1 MPGTR
6 SSARL
11 ADKQSSPPA
20 ASQETKDNK
29 RKADDSQSSPS
40 KKGRKNTVEQK
51 TIEETLKPSA
61 DSNGTSESKPSGE
74 AGQSEKPEQKPAADS
89 AEQKSSEQASEQK
102 PAEQTNADMKDDG
115 SIKQVGESYQGQNRE
130 GESKDDP
137 EKALKD
143 SRGGQGLNT
152 LEPENPKPKPDSL
165 PIDDI
170 HRDFVKDS
178 NVETK
183 EPEEFKESKESKIS
197 KGEDGAVE
205 ESKDR
210 AEQMPS
216 NILEKGIIYF
226 FTRGRVGIDDPQSVQ
241 DLQRSYF
248 VLRPLPKGA
257 KLGDG
262 AIGDV
267 KNNRLFALPKKV
279 FPKGPNDKFMVF
291 VERAKASMEELKKD
305 FFQHSEY
312 QTKTAGDRTTH
323 PITPMGEGVYAI
335 TATGTRSESHLAYM
349 LTIPQEPGQM
359 QEDVGIRSK
368 GSFVLSLKNPTI
380 KGPSYATLDQPAEFS
395 KDIIDD
401 FRGRSWMP
409 AEPKHLDFNNAQL
422 LMIGES
428 LDDSHALEATSKD
441 KNSDDKET
449 PQEEIE
455 KLEHEDELRVE
466 HLKGDDTVFADLG
479 LSHKEYPSV
488 PTTW

>member
-11 ADKQSSPPA
+11 AEKQSSPPA

-40 KKGRKNTVEQK
+40 KKGRKNTAEQK
-51 TIEETLKPSA
+51 TLEETFKPTEDNDA
-61 DSNGTSESKPSGE
+61 SESKPSE
-74 AGQSEKPEQKPAADS
+74 TEQKPAADS
-89 AEQKSSEQASEQK
+89 NEQKPAEQASESEQKSSEQ
-102 PAEQTNADMKDDG
+102 TNDSDMKDDN
-115 SIKQVGESYQGQNRE
+115 SIKQVGESYQGKNKE
-130 GESKDDP
+130 GESKEDP

-143 SRGGQGLNT
+143 SRGGAGLNT
-152 LEPENPKPKPDSL
+152 LEPENPKPKPENL

-170 HRDFVKDS
+170 HRDFAADPNVKS
-178 NVETK
+178 TQ
-183 EPEEFKESKESKIS
+183 EPEGHESKTDGSEQSKN
-197 KGEDGAVE
+197 GAVE

-248 VLRPLPKGA
+248 VLRPLPNGA

-262 AIGDV
+262 AIEDV

-279 FPKGPNDKFMVF
+279 FPRGPNDKFMVF
-291 VERAKASMEELKKD
+291 VERAKASMDELKKD
-305 FFQHSEY
+305 FFQSSEY
-312 QTKTAGDRTTH
+312 ETKTAGNRTTH
-323 PITPMGEGVYAI
+323 PITPIGEGVYAI

-368 GSFVLSLKNPTI
+368 GSFVLSLKNPTV
-380 KGPSYATLDQPAEFS
+380 KGPSYATLDQPAEFPPEVIREFDS
-395 KDIIDD
+395 
-401 FRGRSWMP
+401 RSWMP
-409 AEPKHLDFNNAQL
+409 AQPKHLDYANAQC
-422 LMIGES
+422 LMIGEP

-441 KNSDDKET
+441 AKSDNTET
-449 PQEEIE
+449 PREEIE

>member
-11 ADKQSSPPA
+11 AEKQSSPPS

-29 RKADDSQSSPS
+29 RKAEDTQSSPS
-40 KKGRKNTVEQK
+40 KKGRKDTAEQK
-51 TIEETLKPSA
+51 TIEETLKPA
-61 DSNGTSESKPSGE
+61 ANSNGDSESKPSGE
-74 AGQSEKPEQKPAADS
+74 AGQTEQPEQKPSADS
-89 AEQKSSEQASEQK
+89 GASEQQSSEK
-102 PAEQTNADMKDDG
+102 TKAEAKDDG
-115 SIKQVGESYQGQNRE
+115 SIKQVGESYHGENKE
-130 GESKDDP
+130 GESKSDP

-143 SRGGQGLNT
+143 ARGGQGLNT
-152 LEPENPKPKPDSL
+152 IEPENPKPKPEDL

-170 HRDFVKDS
+170 HRDFAKDP
-178 NVETK
+178 NV
-183 EPEEFKESKESKIS
+183 PMEEKPTADEDKPTADGK
-197 KGEDGAVE
+197 DGAVE

-216 NILEKGIIYF
+216 NIQEKGIIYF

-248 VLRPLPKGA
+248 VLRPLPNGA

-262 AIGDV
+262 AIEDV

-279 FPKGPNDKFMVF
+279 FPRGPNDKFMVF
-291 VERAKASMEELKKD
+291 VERAKASMDELKKD
-305 FFQHSEY
+305 FFSSSEY
-312 QTKTAGDRTTH
+312 ETQTAGNRTTH
-323 PITPMGEGVYAI
+323 PITPLGEGVYAL
-335 TATGTRSESHLAYM
+335 TTTGTRSESHLAYM

-368 GSFVLSLKNPTI
+368 GSFVLSLKNPTV
-380 KGPSYATLDQPAEFS
+380 KGPSYATLDQPAEFPQ
-395 KDIIDD
+395 DVIDA
-401 FRGRSWMP
+401 FHGRSWMP
-409 AEPKHLDFNNAQL
+409 AQSKHLDYANAQL

-428 LDDSHALEATSKD
+428 LDDSHALEATSNDQK
-441 KNSDDKET
+441 SDNKET

>member
-11 ADKQSSPPA
+11 AEKQSSPPA

-40 KKGRKNTVEQK
+40 KKGRKDTAEQK
-51 TIEETLKPSA
+51 TIEETLKPA
-61 DSNGTSESKPSGE
+61 EHTNGDSEP
-74 AGQSEKPEQKPAADS
+74 AEQKPAADS

-102 PAEQTNADMKDDG
+102 PAEQTKADMKDDG

-143 SRGGQGLNT
+143 ARGGQGLNT
-152 LEPENPKPKPDSL
+152 LEPENPKPKPENL

-170 HRDFVKDS
+170 HRDFAADPKVPTEEKP
-178 NVETK
+178 K
-183 EPEEFKESKESKIS
+183 EDQDA
-197 KGEDGAVE
+197 DGAVV

-216 NILEKGIIYF
+216 NIQEKGIIYF

-248 VLRPLPKGA
+248 VLRPLPTGA

-262 AIGDV
+262 AIEDV

-279 FPKGPNDKFMVF
+279 FPKGPSDKFMVF
-291 VERAKASMEELKKD
+291 VERAKASMDELKKD
-305 FFQHSEY
+305 FFQSSEY
-312 QTKTAGDRTTH
+312 ETKTAGNRTTH
-323 PITPMGEGVYAI
+323 PITPIGEGVYAI
-335 TATGTRSESHLAYM
+335 TSAGTRAESHLAYM

-368 GSFVLSLKNPTI
+368 GSFVLSLKNPEA
-380 KGPSYATLDQPAEFS
+380 KGPSYATLDQPAEFP
-395 KDIIDD
+395 KDVIED
-401 FRGRSWMP
+401 FRGRNWMP
-409 AEPKHLDFNNAQL
+409 AQPKHLDYANAQL

-441 KNSDDKET
+441 QKSDDKET

>member
-11 ADKQSSPPA
+11 AEKQSSPPA

-29 RKADDSQSSPS
+29 RKTDDSQSSPS
-40 KKGRKNTVEQK
+40 KKGRKDTADQK
-51 TIEETLKPSA
+51 TIEETLNPA
-61 DSNGTSESKPSGE
+61 ENSNGNSESKPSGE
-74 AGQSEKPEQKPAADS
+74 AGQTEQPEQKPSADS
-89 AEQKSSEQASEQK
+89 GASEQQSAQQTK
-102 PAEQTNADMKDDG
+102 AETKDDG
-115 SIKQVGESYQGQNRE
+115 SIKQVGESYQGQNKE

-152 LEPENPKPKPDSL
+152 IEPENPKPKPDDL
-165 PIDDI
+165 PIDDV
-170 HRDFVKDS
+170 HRDFDADKQVP
-178 NVETK
+178 TK
-183 EPEEFKESKESKIS
+183 EMPVADED
-197 KGEDGAVE
+197 KGGAVE

-210 AEQMPS
+210 AGQMPS
-216 NILEKGIIYF
+216 NIQEKGIIYF

-248 VLRPLPKGA
+248 VLRPMPTGA

-262 AIGDV
+262 AIEDV

-279 FPKGPNDKFMVF
+279 FPRGPNDKFMVF
-291 VERAKASMEELKKD
+291 VERAKASMDELKKD
-305 FFQHSEY
+305 FFQSSEY
-312 QTKTAGDRTTH
+312 ETQTAGNRTTH
-323 PITPMGEGVYAI
+323 PITPLGEGVYAI
-335 TATGTRSESHLAYM
+335 TTTGTRSESHLAYM

-368 GSFVLSLKNPTI
+368 GSFVLSLKNPTV
-380 KGPSYATLDQPAEFS
+380 KGPSYATLDQPAEFPQ
-395 KDIIDD
+395 DVIDA
-401 FRGRSWMP
+401 FHGRSWMP
-409 AEPKHLDFNNAQL
+409 AQPKHLDYANAQL

-428 LDDSHALEATSKD
+428 LDDSHALEATSNDQK
-441 KNSDDKET
+441 SDNKET